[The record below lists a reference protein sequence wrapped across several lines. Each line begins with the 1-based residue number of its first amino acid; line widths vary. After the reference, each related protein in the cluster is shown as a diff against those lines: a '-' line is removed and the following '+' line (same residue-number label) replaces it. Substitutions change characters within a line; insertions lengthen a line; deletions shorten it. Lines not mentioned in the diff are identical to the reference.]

1 MPRRKKHIID
11 VSQLPCYDTVVAALR
26 NLPELASGSD
36 ASTLQLVVTEP
47 ITPKIKDIDAVID
60 HFTRYLSAN
69 KKFIKLVDDEQ
80 IITREQL
87 AKMLGI
93 SRQTLT
99 DWIKKGFITPQRHK
113 SIPDLETFNTD
124 TVLEQLK
131 RYKSGEI
138 EKER

>member
-1 MPRRKKHIID
+1 
-11 VSQLPCYDTVVAALR
+11 VVAALQ
-26 NLPELASGSD
+26 NLSELASGFD

-47 ITPKIKDIDAVID
+47 ITPKIKDIDTVID
-60 HFTRYLSAN
+60 HFTRYLAAN
-69 KKFIKLVDDEQ
+69 RQFIKVVDDEQ

-99 DWIKKGFITPQRHK
+99 DWIKKGFLTPQLHK
-113 SIPDLETFNTD
+113 SIPDIETFNTD
-124 TVLEQLK
+124 IVLEQLK

>member
-1 MPRRKKHIID
+1 
-11 VSQLPCYDTVVAALR
+11 VVAALQ
-26 NLPELASGSD
+26 NLPELASGFD
-36 ASTLQLVVTEP
+36 ASTLQLVVSEP
-47 ITPKIKDIDAVID
+47 ITPKIKDIDAVIN

-69 KKFIKLVDDEQ
+69 KRFIKVIDDEQ

-87 AKMLGI
+87 AKRFGI

-99 DWIKKGFITPQRHK
+99 DWIKKGFITPQLHR
-113 SIPDLETFNTD
+113 SIPNIETFNTD